1 MQTPQAESTQE
12 SLSPAIREL
21 LSIFE
26 GELAKVQFPNVSA
39 KVLLDLAAQV
49 GDESQRVETLR
60 QQLDAAQATLA
71 EAQQKLVRTAEL
83 GLAYARVYAAD
94 DASLLQRLADLQVG
108 PNEGP
113 RKRKLEVAAPEGG
126 AVRLPAKRGRK
137 PKNAT
142 PPESETEVD
151 ETGS

>member
-1 MQTPQAESTQE
+1 MPTSQAETSPE

-39 KVLLDLAAQV
+39 KILGDLAAQV
-49 GDESQRVETLR
+49 SDESERVETLR
-60 QQLDAAQATLA
+60 QQLDAAQATLG

-83 GLAYARVYAAD
+83 GLAYARVFAAD
-94 DASLLQRLADLQVG
+94 DANLLQRLADLQVG

-113 RKRKLEVAAPEGG
+113 RRRKLEVAAPEG

-142 PPESETEVD
+142 PPEGERDVD